1 MINSSLGM
9 LVILMF
15 ARIILLNF
23 YYCFHL
29 VVIEL
34 KFLEE
39 NNALVLEVLKHLYI
53 CMRCSS
59 LMDLW
64 KNEFLID

>member
-39 NNALVLEVLKHLYI
+39 NNALVLEVLTRLYI
-53 CMRCSS
+53 Y
-59 LMDLW
+59 D
-64 KNEFLID
+64 